1 MISDY
6 NALNLWFQLL
16 TLSPRWWNTA
26 NADLCNLSILCYLS
40 ICAICAISRFVQFVG
55 LCNLLLR
62 VICWFVPFVDLCN
75 LSLCAIWWFVSF
87 VDLCNLMIC
96 VICQCRYVDM
106 STCGIRVCGF
116 VIMCHSLICQYV
128 SLPICVVNL
137 PKCVNSVVC
146 W

>member
-1 MISDY
+1 MISITHIVAAMVKY
-6 NALNLWFQLL
+6 GQCRL
-16 TLSPRWWNTA
+16 
-26 NADLCNLSILCYLS
+26 
-40 ICAICAISRFVQFVG
+40 VQFIYIV
-55 LCNLLLR
+55 L
-62 VICWFVPFVDLCN
+62 FVDLCN
-75 LSLCAIWWFVSF
+75 LCDFSVCAICRFVQF
-87 VDLCNLMIC
+87 VASCHLLICSICRFVQFVALCNLMIC

-146 W
+146 